1 MFGLLFEGK
10 TKKDAVY
17 FMVNQLIVQ
26 LGSHFFFVTLCIYC
40 LVFGQQCS
48 VTVTL
53 QQNNEMSSL
62 QVRKLTDS
70 GSSSFLDRPISIA
83 KSKEITH
90 L

>member
-10 TKKDAVY
+10 TRNDAVY
-17 FMVNQLIVQ
+17 FYGKSTYRSVRITC
-26 LGSHFFFVTLCIYC
+26 FFVTFCVCC

-62 QVRKLTDS
+62 QVRKLMDS
-70 GSSSFLDRPISIA
+70 GSSSLLDRPISIA

-90 L
+90 M